1 MQTHDGVPNFMVIS
15 AFVLCFILH
24 AFSVGNHVIIL
35 YGQQIVMLLTK
46 IWPCLQSCDPDAWRY
61 LCHHIV
67 ISEAQAMFYFYV
79 FPLLFE
85 PELEWCCI
93 NKTSLLYWHIV
104 LEDLVRPFQ
113 NPTLLSFNGLSG
125 PFNFF
130 PKCLGTTNFLVSEYT
145 RSKCLPG
152 LASDSMAFLFSKYY
166 SIYSIW
172 IFFMGIFF
180 SVLVDYTRSLD
191 LQPNRE
197 LLIVPQGGVGKFS
210 AIPRKLWWDAHGS
223 A

>member
-1 MQTHDGVPNFMVIS
+1 
-15 AFVLCFILH
+15 
-24 AFSVGNHVIIL
+24 
-35 YGQQIVMLLTK
+35 
-46 IWPCLQSCDPDAWRY
+46 
-61 LCHHIV
+61 
-67 ISEAQAMFYFYV
+67 
-79 FPLLFE
+79 
-85 PELEWCCI
+85 
-93 NKTSLLYWHIV
+93 
-104 LEDLVRPFQ
+104 
-113 NPTLLSFNGLSG
+113 
-125 PFNFF
+125 
-130 PKCLGTTNFLVSEYT
+130 LVSEYT

-172 IFFMGIFF
+172 IFFLGIFF
-180 SVLVDYTRSLD
+180 SVLVDYTRSPD

>member
-1 MQTHDGVPNFMVIS
+1 
-15 AFVLCFILH
+15 
-24 AFSVGNHVIIL
+24 
-35 YGQQIVMLLTK
+35 
-46 IWPCLQSCDPDAWRY
+46 
-61 LCHHIV
+61 
-67 ISEAQAMFYFYV
+67 
-79 FPLLFE
+79 
-85 PELEWCCI
+85 
-93 NKTSLLYWHIV
+93 
-104 LEDLVRPFQ
+104 
-113 NPTLLSFNGLSG
+113 
-125 PFNFF
+125 
-130 PKCLGTTNFLVSEYT
+130 LVSEYT

-152 LASDSMAFLFSKYY
+152 LPSDSMAFLFSKYY

-172 IFFMGIFF
+172 IFF